1 VVKEVKQATSPKEL
15 HGFNAYSP
23 HEVARKVGEIGV
35 AKVRLPFLETFMLGV
50 LAGGFIGLGGTL
62 LHPRDQRRRL
72 ELRREPAARRRR
84 VLDGVYHRTPGNI
97 FGGSLMVALVYY
109 IIYRWRGENQSR
121 PPAG

>member
-50 LAGGFIGLGGTL
+50 LAGGFIGLGGLYYTL
-62 LHPRDQRRRL
+62 VTSDGALSFAVNRLLGGAVFSMGYIIARL
-72 ELRREPAARRRR
+72 E
-84 VLDGVYHRTPGNI
+84 T
-97 FGGSLMVALVYY
+97 SL
-109 IIYRWRGENQSR
+109 
-121 PPAG
+121 AGA